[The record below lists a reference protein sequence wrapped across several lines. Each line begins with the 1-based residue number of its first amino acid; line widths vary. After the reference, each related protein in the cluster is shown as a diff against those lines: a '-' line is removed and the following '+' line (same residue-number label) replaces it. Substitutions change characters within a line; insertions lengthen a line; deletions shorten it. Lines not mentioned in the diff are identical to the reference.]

1 MREAFDGR
9 SSGGKSVMA
18 GEPKLHLRALTTQG
32 LIVLGLGLAFLY
44 LRTGMTNPLFE
55 VVGIVAAVVL
65 SGSALALAAI
75 TEWVLVYRSEAS
87 DPRRAVFYTLA
98 GVLLATAALLL
109 FYISDLSMQILLVVA
124 AVQAAAAG
132 FWNLFFVRS
141 HLTGRVGRIG
151 ADVFGVVS
159 LLFGGLLVYA
169 TRMDDRDAIGLLG
182 LYLLVEGVKLMF
194 FGWQTGHA
202 GLPVGQKR

>member
-1 MREAFDGR
+1 MREEVDGR
-9 SSGGKSVMA
+9 SSGDKLGMTV
-18 GEPKLHLRALTTQG
+18 EPKLHLRALTTQG
-32 LIVLGLGLAFLY
+32 VIVLGLGLAFLY

-55 VVGIVAAVVL
+55 VFGIVAAVVL
-65 SGSALALAAI
+65 AGSALALAAI

-98 GVLLATAALLL
+98 GVLLAIAALLL
-109 FYISDLSMQILLVVA
+109 FYFSDLSMQILLAVA
-124 AVQAAAAG
+124 AVQAVAAG

-141 HLTGRVGRIG
+141 HMTGRAGRIG
-151 ADVFGVVS
+151 ADVFGVIS
-159 LLFGGLLVYA
+159 LGFGGLLVYA
-169 TRMDDRDAIGLLG
+169 TRLEDRDAIGVLA

-202 GLPVGQKR
+202 GVPVDQKR